1 MPYYITSK
9 LYDNFTMQIKMAN
22 NKNIVNDRNMY
33 TASESDELIIVSQS
47 AHVCINISFGNGE
60 LTQHFLLTEWIATNG

>member
-47 AHVCINISFGNGE
+47 VHVCINISFGNGE